1 MSRETGPFIPELRSR
16 AIFCVIAWLIASTS
30 VAQTLSSSDDPPAEA
45 RLWPYSNDLPTCA
58 SERVLAEIARRF
70 WNRER
75 EYWQSALS
83 LETFDAIRETSFRPR
98 GSSFIP
104 RRGCEAAAR
113 FNDGATRRVIY
124 KIGEG
129 LGFIGL
135 GWGVEWCVVGLDRGE
150 TYGPACAGVRP

>member
-1 MSRETGPFIPELRSR
+1 MSRETGPLIPEPRSR
-16 AIFCVIAWLIASTS
+16 AVFCAIAWLVASACA
-30 VAQTLSSSDDPPAEA
+30 AQTPSSSDDPPAEA
-45 RLWPYSNDLPTCA
+45 RLWPYSNDLPDCA

-70 WNRER
+70 WDHER

-124 KIGEG
+124 TIGEG
-129 LGFIGL
+129 LGFIGF
-135 GWGVEWCVVGLDRGE
+135 GWGVEWCVVGLDWGE
-150 TYGPACAGVRP
+150 VYAPACAGARP